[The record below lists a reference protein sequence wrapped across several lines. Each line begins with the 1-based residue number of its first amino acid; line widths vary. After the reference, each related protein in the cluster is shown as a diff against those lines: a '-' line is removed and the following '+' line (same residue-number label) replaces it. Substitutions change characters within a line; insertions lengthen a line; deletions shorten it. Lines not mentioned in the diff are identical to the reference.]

1 MNPLLSFWMK
11 CQPLCGGLT
20 GNGCLLKAISQSTA
34 LTPQSPDGEG
44 GTRATVASR
53 AFDYLADMTAASR
66 IYAAS
71 ASWLLGPLLNPIV
84 SRIRSEQAA
93 AVRCPMLSGQ
103 RALCE
108 ADKSFPRQE
117 VRLDAA
123 GLRRAATAGAGS
135 KRAPQSL
142 SALQLSQQMLQ
153 QEDYLNYQIQPR
165 SVRRRNSKDWTS
177 DYKGERIDKINY
189 NNVFGGTSAAGSEN
203 EIPVLPPPP
212 GAGFREVEPL
222 SPAAPSPVP
231 VVSSAA
237 SSDASGPSAPA
248 AAARTRRRRA
258 AVPDAVASSSTPEL
272 VPSPAV
278 SSVGSMS
285 LTPPAGGPAGADVIC
300 GRGGKAN
307 THEGNKMF
315 RDEARRLKDWY
326 ESSSKSEKYAVS
338 AFLVDFVKRNGGRF
352 LVRGAG
358 GEWEE
363 ADPDDARR
371 KASQALR
378 EGRKAGR

>member
-103 RALCE
+103 RALCD

-135 KRAPQSL
+135 KRAPPSL

-153 QEDYLNYQIQPR
+153 QEVSLCGSERCP
-165 SVRRRNSKDWTS
+165 SVPS
-177 DYKGERIDKINY
+177 
-189 NNVFGGTSAAGSEN
+189 GGTS
-203 EIPVLPPPP
+203 
-212 GAGFREVEPL
+212 
-222 SPAAPSPVP
+222 
-231 VVSSAA
+231 
-237 SSDASGPSAPA
+237 
-248 AAARTRRRRA
+248 
-258 AVPDAVASSSTPEL
+258 
-272 VPSPAV
+272 
-278 SSVGSMS
+278 
-285 LTPPAGGPAGADVIC
+285 C
-300 GRGGKAN
+300 
-307 THEGNKMF
+307 H
-315 RDEARRLKDWY
+315 
-326 ESSSKSEKYAVS
+326 
-338 AFLVDFVKRNGGRF
+338 
-352 LVRGAG
+352 
-358 GEWEE
+358 
-363 ADPDDARR
+363 
-371 KASQALR
+371 
-378 EGRKAGR
+378 

>member
-1 MNPLLSFWMK
+1 MK
-11 CQPLCGGLT
+11 CQPLYGGLT
-20 GNGCLLKAISQSTA
+20 GSGCLLKAISQSTA
-34 LTPQSPDGEG
+34 LSPQTSDGEG
-44 GTRATVASR
+44 RTRTTVASR

-71 ASWLLGPLLNPIV
+71 ASWLLGPLLNPII
-84 SRIRSEQAA
+84 SRIQSEQVAGL
-93 AVRCPMLSGQ
+93 RCSMLSSQ
-103 RALCE
+103 RAICE

-123 GLRRAATAGAGS
+123 GLRRAATAGAGN
-135 KRAPQSL
+135 KRGPPSL
-142 SALQLSQQMLQ
+142 TALQQSQQMLQ

-189 NNVFGGTSAAGSEN
+189 NNVFGGTSVAGSEN
-203 EIPVLPPPP
+203 EIPSLPPPP
-212 GAGFREVEPL
+212 GTGFREVEPVAL
-222 SPAAPSPVP
+222 TGASPVP

-237 SSDASGPSAPA
+237 ASGTASGPSTPA
-248 AAARTRRRRA
+248 AAAVAGTAARTRRRRA
-258 AVPDAVASSSTPEL
+258 AAPDGVASSSTPEL

-278 SSVGSMS
+278 GSVGSMS
-285 LTPPAGGPAGADVIC
+285 LPPPAGGPTGADVIC

-352 LVRGAG
+352 LARSAG
-358 GEWEE
+358 GKWEE
-363 ADPDDARR
+363 VDPDDARK